1 MVYIEKKSWKI
12 FSWFKG
18 YVSNKKQ
25 LRPRKKLATQKHITF
40 DEIINMMISLK

>member
-25 LRPRKKLATQKHITF
+25 GHGK
-40 DEIINMMISLK
+40 N